1 MVFSLLTSF
10 RRVGLAVLAALAAL
24 SLLLS
29 SGCGGNPVLEDTSP
43 TPTSLPT
50 LVQPAQATTQV
61 QRGEVVKEIDLTG
74 YIVAAKSQDLFF
86 YSDGYVR
93 SINVKRGNKVTQ
105 GQVLATLDAKDLE
118 SQLAEAQLALKTSQ
132 AQLDAAKQSNA
143 DDLAEAQVE
152 LQIEKIR
159 LEQTKYNVRSSG
171 SLSSTYD
178 LQIQIQMVNL
188 AQLKVDRLLRG
199 VDPQISEGVEAAN
212 LTVQRLQGLLADT
225 QVTAP
230 FDGTVTSLTINKPG
244 EQVSAYRT
252 IATVGDLASL
262 EVTANEP
269 AVSSTDSPDTP
280 TVLLAEG
287 MPALIQDA
295 SQTSAPTVKGT
306 VTRVPSQA
314 PSETD
319 KAVRIRIDQSLQ
331 GSGLALDST
340 VKVRVQAASKEN
352 VLWLPPLY
360 VRTFEGRN
368 FVIVVDK
375 SGPHRV
381 DIKTGLAGLERVE
394 IVQGLSEGQVVQEP

>member
-1 MVFSLLTSF
+1 MAYPFLTSIQ
-10 RRVGLAVLAALAAL
+10 RWGLAALAL
-24 SLLLS
+24 TGLLLS
-29 SGCGGNPVLEDTSP
+29 AGCGGNPVLEDTSP

-93 SINVKRGNKVTQ
+93 SIAVKRGDKVTQ

-132 AQLDAAKQSNA
+132 AQLDAANQANA

-159 LEQTKYNVRSSG
+159 LEEAKYNLRSSG
-171 SLSSTYD
+171 SLASTYE

-188 AQLKVDRLLRG
+188 AQLKVDRLQRG
-199 VDPQISEGVEAAN
+199 VDPQISEGVEAVQ

-225 QVTAP
+225 QVKAP

-252 IATVGDLASL
+252 IATVGDLTSL
-262 EVTANEP
+262 EVTANMPEQP
-269 AVSSTDSPDTP
+269 SQPSTDPSAAP
-280 TVLLAEG
+280 TVLLSQG
-287 MPALIQDA
+287 MPALIQDS
-295 SQTSAPTVKGT
+295 SQPGAPTVKGT
-306 VTRVPSQA
+306 VVSVPSQA
-314 PSETD
+314 PSEPD
-319 KAVRIRIDQSLQ
+319 KTVHISIDQSLQ

-340 VKVRVQAASKEN
+340 VEVRVQAASKAN

-360 VRTFEGRN
+360 VRTFEERS

-381 DIKTGLAGLERVE
+381 DVKTGLAGLERVE
-394 IVQGLSEGQVVQEP
+394 IMQGLSEGQVVQEP

>member
-1 MVFSLLTSF
+1 MAYPLPTSIK
-10 RRVGLAVLAALAAL
+10 RRGLAALTLVLLWL
-24 SLLLS
+24 SA
-29 SGCGGNPVLEDTSP
+29 GCGGNPVLEDTRP

-50 LVQPAQATTQV
+50 QVQPAQATTQV
-61 QRGEVVKEIDLTG
+61 QRGQVVKEVELTG

-93 SINVKRGNKVTQ
+93 TINVKRGDKVTQ

-118 SQLAEAQLALKTSQ
+118 SQLAEAQLSLKTSQ
-132 AQLDAAKQSNA
+132 AQLEAANQANA

-159 LEQTKYNVRSSG
+159 LEEVKYNLRSSG
-171 SLSSTYD
+171 SQASTYE

-188 AQLKVDRLLRG
+188 AQLKVDRLQRG

-244 EQVSAYRT
+244 EQASAYRT
-252 IATVGDLASL
+252 IATVGDLSSL
-262 EVTANEP
+262 EVTANQP
-269 AVSSTDSPDTP
+269 AQSTADASGAPAG
-280 TVLLAEG
+280 LLSEG

-295 SQTSAPTVKGT
+295 SQPSAPSVKGRL
-306 VTRVPSQA
+306 VRVPGQA

-319 KAVRIRIDQSLQ
+319 RAVRISLDQPLQ
-331 GSGLALDST
+331 GSGLGLDAT
-340 VKVRVQAASKEN
+340 VKVRVQAASKAN
-352 VLWLPPLY
+352 VLWLPPRY
-360 VRTFEGRN
+360 VRTFEERS
-368 FVIVVDK
+368 FVIVVDQ

-381 DIKTGLAGLERVE
+381 DVKTGLAGLERVE

>member
-1 MVFSLLTSF
+1 
-10 RRVGLAVLAALAAL
+10 
-24 SLLLS
+24 LLS
-29 SGCGGNPVLEDTSP
+29 AGCGGNPVLEDTHP

-93 SINVKRGNKVTQ
+93 TINVKRGDKVTQ

-118 SQLAEAQLALKTSQ
+118 SQLAEAQLGLKTSQ
-132 AQLDAAKQSNA
+132 AQFEAAKQANA
-143 DDLAEAQVE
+143 DDLAAAQVE

-159 LEQTKYNVRSSG
+159 LEEVKYTVRSSG
-171 SLSSTYD
+171 SLASTYE
-178 LQIQIQMVNL
+178 LQIQLQMVNL

-225 QVTAP
+225 QVRAP

-244 EQVSAYRT
+244 EQISAYRT
-252 IATVGDLASL
+252 IATVGDLSSL
-262 EVTANEP
+262 EVTANQPGPSASDASGAP
-269 AVSSTDSPDTP
+269 AV
-280 TVLLAEG
+280 LLSEG

-295 SQTSAPTVKGT
+295 SQTSAPTVKGRL
-306 VTRVPSQA
+306 VRVPGQA
-314 PSETD
+314 LSEKD
-319 KAVRIRIDQSLQ
+319 RSVHIRIDQPLQ
-331 GSGLALDST
+331 GSGLGLDST
-340 VKVRVQAASKEN
+340 VKLRVQAASKAD
-352 VLWLPPLY
+352 VLWLPPRY
-360 VRTFEGRN
+360 VRTFEDRS

-381 DIKTGLAGLERVE
+381 DVKTGLAGLERVE
-394 IVQGLSEGQVVQEP
+394 IVQGLSLGQVVQEP

>member
-1 MVFSLLTSF
+1 MLFPMLTSL
-10 RRVGLAVLAALAAL
+10 RRAGLAVLVVLAAL

-29 SGCGGNPVLEDTSP
+29 AGCSANPVLEDTSP

-93 SINVKRGNKVTQ
+93 TINVKRGDKVTQ
-105 GQVLATLDAKDLE
+105 GQVLATLDAKDLT

-132 AQLDAAKQSNA
+132 AQLDAARQANA
-143 DDLAEAQVE
+143 DDLSEAQVE

-188 AQLKVDRLLRG
+188 AQLKVDRLMRG

-230 FDGTVTSLTINKPG
+230 FAGTVTSLTINKPG

-269 AVSSTDSPDTP
+269 AVSSADSPDTP
-280 TVLLAEG
+280 SVLLAEG

-295 SQTSAPTVKGT
+295 SQASAPTVKGML
-306 VTRVPSQA
+306 TRLPSQA

-352 VLWLPPLY
+352 VLWLPPRY
-360 VRTFEGRN
+360 VRTFEARS

>member
-1 MVFSLLTSF
+1 MVFPLLASF
-10 RRVGLAVLAALAAL
+10 RQAGLAVLAAL

-29 SGCGGNPVLEDTSP
+29 AGCGGNPVLEDTHP

-93 SINVKRGNKVTQ
+93 TINVKRGDKVTQ

-118 SQLAEAQLALKTSQ
+118 SQLAEAQLGLKTSQ
-132 AQLDAAKQSNA
+132 AQFEAAKQANA
-143 DDLAEAQVE
+143 DDLAAAQVE

-159 LEQTKYNVRSSG
+159 LEEVKYTVRSSG
-171 SLSSTYD
+171 SLASTYE
-178 LQIQIQMVNL
+178 LQIQLQMVNL
-188 AQLKVDRLLRG
+188 AQLKVDRLMRG

-225 QVTAP
+225 QVRAP

-244 EQVSAYRT
+244 EQISAYRT
-252 IATVGDLASL
+252 IATVGDLSSL
-262 EVTANEP
+262 EVTANQPGPSASDASGAP
-269 AVSSTDSPDTP
+269 AV
-280 TVLLAEG
+280 LLSEG

-295 SQTSAPTVKGT
+295 SQTSAPTVKGRL
-306 VTRVPSQA
+306 VRVPGQA
-314 PSETD
+314 LSEKD
-319 KAVRIRIDQSLQ
+319 RSVHIRIDQPLQ
-331 GSGLALDST
+331 GSGLGLDST
-340 VKVRVQAASKEN
+340 VKLRVQAASKAD
-352 VLWLPPLY
+352 VLWLPPRY
-360 VRTFEGRN
+360 VRTFEDRS

-381 DIKTGLAGLERVE
+381 DVKTGLAGLERVE
-394 IVQGLSEGQVVQEP
+394 IVQGLSLGQVVQEP

>member
-1 MVFSLLTSF
+1 
-10 RRVGLAVLAALAAL
+10 
-24 SLLLS
+24 
-29 SGCGGNPVLEDTSP
+29 
-43 TPTSLPT
+43 
-50 LVQPAQATTQV
+50 
-61 QRGEVVKEIDLTG
+61 VVKEIDLTG

-93 SINVKRGNKVTQ
+93 TINVKRGDKVTQ

-132 AQLDAAKQSNA
+132 AQLEAAKQANA

-159 LEQTKYNVRSSG
+159 LEEVKYNLRSSG
-171 SLSSTYD
+171 SQASSYE

-188 AQLKVDRLLRG
+188 AQLKVDRLQRG
-199 VDPQISEGVEAAN
+199 VDPQISEGVEAAT

-230 FDGTVTSLTINKPG
+230 FDGTLTSLTINKPG

-262 EVTANEP
+262 DVTANMP

-287 MPALIQDA
+287 MQALIQDS
-295 SQTSAPTVKGT
+295 SQASAPTVKGR
-306 VTRVPSQA
+306 VTRVPGKA
-314 PSETD
+314 PSEQD

-340 VKVRVQAASKEN
+340 VKVRVQAASKAN
-352 VLWLPPLY
+352 VLWLPPRY
-360 VRTFEGRN
+360 VRMFEAGS

>member
-1 MVFSLLTSF
+1 MVFPLLTSL
-10 RRVGLAVLAALAAL
+10 RRAGLVALAVAA
-24 SLLLS
+24 LLLS
-29 SGCGGNPVLEDTSP
+29 AGCGGNPALEDTQP

-50 LVQPAQATTQV
+50 LVQPAQATTTV

-93 SINVKRGNKVTQ
+93 TIAVKRGDKVTQ

-132 AQLDAAKQSNA
+132 AQLDAAKQANA

-159 LEQTKYNVRSSG
+159 LEQTKYSVRSSG

-188 AQLKVDRLLRG
+188 AQLKVDRLMRG

-212 LTVQRLQGLLADT
+212 LTVQRLQSLLADT

-280 TVLLAEG
+280 SVLLAEG

-306 VTRVPSQA
+306 VTRLPSQA

-331 GSGLALDST
+331 GSGLALDAT

-352 VLWLPPLY
+352 VLWLPPRY
-360 VRTFEGRN
+360 VRTFEARS

-381 DIKTGLAGLERVE
+381 DVKTGLAGLERVE

>member
-1 MVFSLLTSF
+1 
-10 RRVGLAVLAALAAL
+10 
-24 SLLLS
+24 
-29 SGCGGNPVLEDTSP
+29 
-43 TPTSLPT
+43 
-50 LVQPAQATTQV
+50 
-61 QRGEVVKEIDLTG
+61 VVKEVELTG
-74 YIVAAKSQDLFF
+74 YIVALKSQDLFF
-86 YSDGYVR
+86 YSDGFVR
-93 SINVKRGNKVTQ
+93 TIDVKRGDKVKQ
-105 GQVLATLDAKDLE
+105 GQVLATLDAKDLT

-132 AQLDAAKQSNA
+132 AQLDAANQANA

-159 LEQTKYNVRSSG
+159 LEQAKYILRSSG

-188 AQLKVDRLLRG
+188 AQLKVDRLKRG

-252 IATVGDLASL
+252 IATVGDLTSLGVTASL
-262 EVTANEP
+262 P
-269 AVSSTDSPDTP
+269 GPSSSDTP
-280 TVLLAEG
+280 GASPVLLSLG

-295 SQTSAPTVKGT
+295 SQTSPPTVKGT
-306 VTRVPSQA
+306 LTSVPGQA
-314 PSETD
+314 TTD
-319 KAVRIRIDQSLQ
+319 QDKTVLISIDQSLQ

-340 VKVRVQAASKEN
+340 VKVRVQVASKAN

-360 VRTFEGRN
+360 VRTFEERS

-394 IVQGLSEGQVVQEP
+394 IVDGLSAGQVIQEP

>member
-1 MVFSLLTSF
+1 MAYPFLTSIQ
-10 RRVGLAVLAALAAL
+10 RWGLAALAL
-24 SLLLS
+24 TGLLLS
-29 SGCGGNPVLEDTSP
+29 AGCGGNPVLEDTSP

-93 SINVKRGNKVTQ
+93 SIAVKRGDKVTQ

-132 AQLDAAKQSNA
+132 AQLDAANQANA

-159 LEQTKYNVRSSG
+159 LEEAKYNLRSSG
-171 SLSSTYD
+171 SLASTYE

-188 AQLKVDRLLRG
+188 AQLKVDRLQRG
-199 VDPQISEGVEAAN
+199 VDPQISEGVEGAQ

-225 QVTAP
+225 QVKAP

-252 IATVGDLASL
+252 IATVGDLTSL

-269 AVSSTDSPDTP
+269 EQPSQPSTDTSVTP
-280 TVLLAEG
+280 TVLLSQG

-295 SQTSAPTVKGT
+295 SQPSAPTVRGT
-306 VTRVPSQA
+306 VSSVPSQA
-314 PSETD
+314 PSEPD
-319 KAVRIRIDQSLQ
+319 KTVHIRIDQSLQ

-340 VKVRVQAASKEN
+340 VKVRVQAASKDN

-360 VRTFEGRN
+360 VRTFEERS

-381 DIKTGLAGLERVE
+381 DVKTGLAGLERVE

>member
-1 MVFSLLTSF
+1 MAHRLPTSIK
-10 RRVGLAVLAALAAL
+10 RWGLAALAL
-24 SLLLS
+24 VLLLLS
-29 SGCGGNPVLEDTSP
+29 AGCGGSPVLEDTHP

-61 QRGEVVKEIDLTG
+61 QRGEVVREIELTG

-93 SINVKRGNKVTQ
+93 TIAVKRGDKVTQ

-118 SQLAEAQLALKTSQ
+118 SQLAEAQLSLKTSQ
-132 AQLDAAKQSNA
+132 AQLEAARQANA

-159 LEQTKYNVRSSG
+159 LEEVKYNLRSSG
-171 SLSSTYD
+171 SLASTYE

-188 AQLKVDRLLRG
+188 AQLKVDRLQRG

-252 IATVGDLASL
+252 IATVGDLSSL
-262 EVTANEP
+262 EVTVNQPAQSTSDASGAP
-269 AVSSTDSPDTP
+269 AV
-280 TVLLAEG
+280 LLSEG

-295 SQTSAPTVKGT
+295 SQPGAPTVKGRL
-306 VTRVPSQA
+306 VRVPGQA
-314 PSETD
+314 PAETD
-319 KAVRIRIDQSLQ
+319 RVVLISIDQPLQ
-331 GSGLALDST
+331 GSGLGLDST
-340 VKVRVQAASKEN
+340 VKVRVQAASKAN
-352 VLWLPPLY
+352 VLWLPPRY
-360 VRTFEGRN
+360 VRTFEERS
-368 FVIVVDK
+368 FVIVVDQ

-381 DIKTGLAGLERVE
+381 DVKTGLAGLERVE

>member
-1 MVFSLLTSF
+1 MVFLLRTSL
-10 RRVGLAVLAALAAL
+10 RRAGLAVLAALF
-24 SLLLS
+24 LLLS
-29 SGCGGNPVLEDTSP
+29 SGCGGNPLLEDSSP

-93 SINVKRGNKVTQ
+93 TIAVKRGDKVTQ

-118 SQLAEAQLALKTSQ
+118 SQLAEAQLSLKTSQ
-132 AQLDAAKQSNA
+132 AQLEAARQANA
-143 DDLAEAQVE
+143 DDLAQAQVE

-159 LEQTKYNVRSSG
+159 LEEGKYTVRSSG
-171 SLSSTYD
+171 SQASTYE
-178 LQIQIQMVNL
+178 LQVQIQMVNL
-188 AQLKVDRLLRG
+188 AQLKVDRLQRG

-252 IATVGDLASL
+252 IATVGDLSSL
-262 EVTANEP
+262 EVTANAP
-269 AVSSTDSPDTP
+269 GPSSSDTSGASS
-280 TVLLAEG
+280 VLLSQG

-295 SQTSAPTVKGT
+295 SQTSAPTVKGRL
-306 VTRVPSQA
+306 VRVPGQA

-319 KAVRIRIDQSLQ
+319 KAVRISIDQPLQ
-331 GSGLALDST
+331 GSGLGLDST
-340 VKVRVQAASKEN
+340 VKVRVQAASKAN
-352 VLWLPPLY
+352 VLWLPPRY
-360 VRTFEGRN
+360 VRTFEERS

-381 DIKTGLAGLERVE
+381 DVKTGLAGLERVE
-394 IVQGLSEGQVVQEP
+394 IVQGLSQGQVVQEP

>member
-1 MVFSLLTSF
+1 MAHPLLTSIK
-10 RRVGLAVLAALAAL
+10 RWGLAALALTAL
-24 SLLLS
+24 LFSTA
-29 SGCGGNPVLEDTSP
+29 CGGNPVLEDTSS

-50 LVQPAQATTQV
+50 LVQSAQATTQV
-61 QRGEVVKEIDLTG
+61 QRGEVVKEVELTG
-74 YIVAAKSQDLFF
+74 YIVALKSQDLFF
-86 YSDGYVR
+86 YSDGFVR
-93 SINVKRGNKVTQ
+93 TIDVKRGDKVKQ
-105 GQVLATLDAKDLE
+105 GQVLATLDAKDLT

-132 AQLDAAKQSNA
+132 AQLDAANQANA

-159 LEQTKYNVRSSG
+159 LEQAKYILRSSG

-188 AQLKVDRLLRG
+188 AQLKVDRLKRG

-252 IATVGDLASL
+252 IATVGDLTSLGVTASL
-262 EVTANEP
+262 P
-269 AVSSTDSPDTP
+269 GPSSSDTP
-280 TVLLAEG
+280 GASPVLLSLG

-295 SQTSAPTVKGT
+295 SQTSPPTVKGT
-306 VTRVPSQA
+306 LTSVPGQA
-314 PSETD
+314 TTD
-319 KAVRIRIDQSLQ
+319 QDKTVLISIDQSLQ

-340 VKVRVQAASKEN
+340 VKVRVQVASKAN

-360 VRTFEGRN
+360 VRTFEERS

-394 IVQGLSEGQVVQEP
+394 IVDGLSAGQVIQEP

>member
-1 MVFSLLTSF
+1 MAYPLLTSLK
-10 RRVGLAVLAALAAL
+10 RWGLFALAAV
-24 SLLLS
+24 SLLLFTN
-29 SGCGGNPVLEDTSP
+29 CGANPALEDTQP

-50 LVQPAQATTQV
+50 LVQPAHATTQV
-61 QRGEVVKEIDLTG
+61 QRGTVVKEIELTG
-74 YIVAAKSQDLFF
+74 YIVASKSQDLFF

-93 SINVKRGNKVTQ
+93 TINVKRSDKVTQ

-132 AQLDAAKQSNA
+132 AQLEAANQANA
-143 DDLAEAQVE
+143 DDLAEVQGE

-159 LEQTKYNVRSSG
+159 LEEAKYNVRTGG
-171 SLSSTYD
+171 SLSSTYE
-178 LQIQIQMVNL
+178 LEIQVQMVEL
-188 AQLKVDRLLRG
+188 AQLKVDRLKRG
-199 VDPQISEGVEAAN
+199 VDPQISEGVDAAS

-225 QVTAP
+225 QVKAP

-252 IATVGDLASL
+252 IATVGDLSHL
-262 EVTANEP
+262 EVTANLP
-269 AVSSTDSPDTP
+269 SPSSDDTPDTP
-280 TVLLAEG
+280 NILLAEG

-295 SQTSAPTVKGT
+295 SQTSAPNVKGS
-306 VTRVPSQA
+306 VTQVPDQA
-314 PSETD
+314 PGETD
-319 KAVRIRIDQSLQ
+319 RSVLVSIDQPLA

-340 VKVRVQAASKEN
+340 VSVRVQAASKAN

-360 VRTFEGRN
+360 VRTFEGRS
-368 FVIVVDK
+368 FVIVVDN

-394 IVQGLSEGQVVQEP
+394 ILQGLSEGQVIQEP